1 MQRKLPQVPH
11 TTKIGYSAAELL
23 TSVLGMFSN
32 VVPIPTDKDLGIDMR
47 AELLRGSK
55 PVGLF
60 YNVQCKGTE
69 DVINDEEDIAVKIK
83 IATLNYWLQQRE
95 PTFLIVVD
103 RTKQKFY
110 WTFPLQQVEHRLEE
124 LQSQE
129 TVTIHVSKTSF
140 FEYNIIMLP
149 PEMMDIIHQY
159 DYKILESLTK
169 ALSKNPI
176 DSKKLCESS
185 YEKAINFNSG
195 IKKRVVEDIDI
206 DDDKKKIITEIFM
219 LENKYGQTE
228 LFKHPSEIDNFDL
241 SKSRVLVN
249 ELLVDFYGISSSLSR
264 AGITNFKGFELPYE
278 EKEPPTKLVVSFGM
292 GVQIR
297 LLQKIILI
305 LSDYQL
311 EYIDFVDYRQED
323 YDEYLFTA
331 AIGTYSYNDRNLGL
345 IKIDNELL
353 EKLLDPL
360 ISANN
365 FYAYLIQDVEDPCID
380 W

>member
-1 MQRKLPQVPH
+1 
-11 TTKIGYSAAELL
+11 
-23 TSVLGMFSN
+23 MFSN
-32 VVPIPTDKDLGIDMR
+32 VIPIPTDKDLGIDMR
-47 AELLRGSK
+47 AELLRGSI

-69 DVINDEEDIAVKIK
+69 DVLIDEKDIAVKIK
-83 IATLNYWLQQRE
+83 VTTINYWLQHKE

-103 RTKQKFY
+103 RTTRKFY
-110 WTFPLQQVEHRLEE
+110 WTHPLQQVEHRIEE
-124 LQSQE
+124 IQSQE

-140 FEYNIIMLP
+140 FEYNIKMLP
-149 PEMMDIIHQY
+149 PEMIDIIHQY
-159 DYKILESLTK
+159 EYKILENLTK

-176 DSKKLCESS
+176 DSKKLGESS
-185 YEKAINFNSG
+185 YENAISINNA
-195 IKKRVVEDIDI
+195 IKERVVEDIDI

-219 LENKYGQTE
+219 LENEYGQTE

-264 AGITNFKGFELPYE
+264 AGITNFKGFELPSD

-323 YDEYLFTA
+323 YDEYLFTV
-331 AIGTYSYNDRNLGL
+331 AIGTYSYDDSNLGL
-345 IKIDNELL
+345 IKTNNELL

-365 FYAYLIQDVEDPCID
+365 FYAYLIQDVEDPCMD

>member
-11 TTKIGYSAAELL
+11 TTKIGYSASELL
-23 TSVLGMFSN
+23 SSVLGMFSN
-32 VVPIPTDKDLGIDMR
+32 VVPIPTEKDLGIDMR
-47 AELLRGSK
+47 AELLSGSI

-69 DVINDEEDIAVKIK
+69 DVIIDEKDIAVKIK
-83 IATLNYWLQQRE
+83 VTTINYWLHQKE
-95 PTFLIVVD
+95 PTFLVVVD
-103 RTKQKFY
+103 RTIQKFY
-110 WTFPLQQVEHRLEE
+110 WTYPFQQVEYRIEDI
-124 LQSQE
+124 QSQE

-140 FEYNIIMLP
+140 FEYNIKMLP

-159 DYKILESLTK
+159 EYKILENLTK

-176 DSKKLCESS
+176 DSEKLGESS
-185 YEKAINFNSG
+185 YEKAISLNA
-195 IKKRVVEDIDI
+195 IKERTVEDIEI

-219 LENKYGQTE
+219 LENEYGQTD

-249 ELLVDFYGISSSLSR
+249 ELLVDFYSISSSLSR
-264 AGITNFKGFELPYE
+264 AGITNFKGFGLPSNE
-278 EKEPPTKLVVSFGM
+278 TEPPTKLVVSFGM
-292 GVQIR
+292 GVPIR

-305 LSDYQL
+305 LSDYHL
-311 EYIDFVDYRQED
+311 ESIDFVDYRQED
-323 YDEYLFTA
+323 YDEYLFTV
-331 AIGTYSYNDRNLGL
+331 AIGTYSYNDTNLGL
-345 IKIDNELL
+345 IKIDTELL

-360 ISANN
+360 ISANK